1 MKRER
6 SIGIV
11 VHSPRTVRI
20 ALGDR
25 GTEAGGGELQLAWT
39 ARLLR
44 DRGWRVSLIVPA
56 QRDEVQVGEIG
67 GFNVIQAHQPGRG
80 SGLGHY
86 LSHTLRDYWRALA
99 AADAAIYLHRGANIM
114 AGWTAAYC
122 RLHGRCAV
130 LSAASNL
137 DVAPGLES
145 GERTPSR
152 AHRALYGY
160 FLNNCA
166 TVLAQSEEQVEL
178 YRQRSGRQAHIVP
191 NAVEI
196 PEELSGLRSPRPLV
210 AWAGAIR
217 ACKRPLWVLEIARR
231 LPDVEFRIAGGPN
244 PGEEPL
250 WEDLQQRAQSLP
262 NLTLLGWLDVA
273 GVERL
278 IGEAWVCLCTSQMEG
293 FPNVYLMAW
302 SQETPV
308 VTSFS
313 AGGLAETSGGG
324 IVGSTPNELAEA
336 IRGLVANPA
345 IRSRMGQNGRAYT
358 INRHGPDAVG
368 DRYDNLLSAL
378 VGLAPASQVAEPAPI
393 VAVQA

>member
-1 MKRER
+1 MKHER
-6 SIGIV
+6 SIGII

-44 DRGWRVSLIVPA
+44 DRGWRVNLIVPA
-56 QRDEVQVGEIG
+56 QRDELTVGEIG
-67 GFNVIQAHQPGRG
+67 GFSVIAAHQPGSG

-122 RLHGRCAV
+122 RLHGRLAV

-145 GERTPSR
+145 GERRPSR

-166 TVLAQSEEQVEL
+166 TVLAQSQEQVDL
-178 YRQRSGRQAHIVP
+178 YRQRTGRQAHIVP

-196 PEELSGLRSPRPLV
+196 PDQLTVARSPRPLV

-217 ACKRPLWVLEIARR
+217 ACKRPLWVLQIARQ
-231 LPDVEFRIAGGPN
+231 LPGVEFRVAGGPN

-250 WEDLQQRAQSLP
+250 WEELQQGAQSLP
-262 NLTLLGWLDVA
+262 NVTLLGWLDVA

-278 IGEAWVCLCTSQMEG
+278 IGEAWACLCTSQMEG

-324 IVGSTPNELAEA
+324 LVGNSPDELAA
-336 IRGLVANPA
+336 ALSQLADDPA
-345 IRSRMGQNGRAYT
+345 LRTSMGRSGRAYT
-358 INRHGPDAVG
+358 VAHHGPDVVG
-368 DRYDNLLSAL
+368 ERYDSVLSAL
-378 VGLAPASQVAEPAPI
+378 VRVPIAPRHPQAGVIAAAEA
-393 VAVQA
+393 